1 MSTQPDPFLEAEI
14 DPSIDQ
20 DPIALLHY
28 WLNLPTAVRSKLT
41 RELELRLL
49 ALQVQALDNQAV
61 LLDELVM
68 AARDLV
74 EIFKLRK

>member
-1 MSTQPDPFLEAEI
+1 MSTQPEPPLEVDI
-14 DPSIDQ
+14 DPSIEQ

-49 ALQVQALDNQAV
+49 ALQASSAQQLIETT
-61 LLDELVM
+61 DEI
-68 AARDLV
+68 AIAIRDLV